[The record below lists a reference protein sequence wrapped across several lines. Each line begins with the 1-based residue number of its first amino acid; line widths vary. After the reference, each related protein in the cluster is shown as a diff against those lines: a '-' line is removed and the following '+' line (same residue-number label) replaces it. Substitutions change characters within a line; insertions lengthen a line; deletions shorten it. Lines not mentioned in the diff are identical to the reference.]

1 MALQLPA
8 KFLQDIQGTNTNLI
22 PIVIIDPDGLNIK
35 ISTTS
40 LTFDG
45 DYYKPHVD
53 GCTISA
59 VTWFHK
65 KPKAYTGG
73 DIILEHKYK
82 LPCLN
87 NSMVIFPAIMWHEVT
102 KVVMP
107 NNEYGMG
114 RYSMSQFLT
123 L

>member
-45 DYYKPHVD
+45 DYYKPLLLSDLADKFIVD
-53 GCTISA
+53 
-59 VTWFHK
+59 
-65 KPKAYTGG
+65 
-73 DIILEHKYK
+73 
-82 LPCLN
+82 LN
-87 NSMVIFPAIMWHEVT
+87 
-102 KVVMP
+102 
-107 NNEYGMG
+107 
-114 RYSMSQFLT
+114 
-123 L
+123 